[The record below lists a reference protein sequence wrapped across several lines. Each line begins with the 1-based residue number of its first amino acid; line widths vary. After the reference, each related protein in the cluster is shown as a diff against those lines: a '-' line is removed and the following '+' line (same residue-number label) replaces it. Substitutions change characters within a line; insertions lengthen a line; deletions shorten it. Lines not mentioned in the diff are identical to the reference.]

1 VNEQAAREKQAPELV
16 WLACLSH
23 IILDCKGSWKKAN
36 PSRGG
41 DAKLTGL
48 FPKEVAGLPNG
59 GAMGKTPRVVSGQPS
74 APAILPHDAW
84 ARYFVVGHRHANP
97 LNPYGLVWTHE
108 ELELLW
114 REVLALLVRIRRH
127 R

>member
-1 VNEQAAREKQAPELV
+1 
-16 WLACLSH
+16 
-23 IILDCKGSWKKAN
+23 
-36 PSRGG
+36 
-41 DAKLTGL
+41 
-48 FPKEVAGLPNG
+48 
-59 GAMGKTPRVVSGQPS
+59 MGKTLRVDCRQPS
-74 APAILPHDAW
+74 AHASLPHDAW

-97 LNPYGLVWTHE
+97 LNPYGIVCTHK

>member
-1 VNEQAAREKQAPELV
+1 V
-16 WLACLSH
+16 ACASGY
-23 IILDCKGSWKKAN
+23 IVVDCKGSWKKAN

-48 FPKEVAGLPNG
+48 FPKEEVAGLPKG
-59 GAMGKTPRVVSGQPS
+59 GAAMGKTPTVTHQQPS
-74 APAILPHDAW
+74 AHASLPHDAW

-97 LNPYGLVWTHE
+97 FNPYGIICTSK
-108 ELELLW
+108 ELALLW
-114 REVLALLVRIRRH
+114 REVRVLLGRRH

>member
-1 VNEQAAREKQAPELV
+1 V
-16 WLACLSH
+16 ACVFSH
-23 IILDCKGSWKKAN
+23 IVLDCKGSWTKAN

-48 FPKEVAGLPNG
+48 FPKEVAGLPKG
-59 GAMGKTPRVVSGQPS
+59 GSAMGKTPRVTLQQPS
-74 APAILPHDAW
+74 AHASLPHDAW

-97 LNPYGLVWTHE
+97 FNPYGMVCTHK

-114 REVLALLVRIRRH
+114 REVRVLLGRRH